1 MFSEIMLI
9 MIVQD
14 SADNLAKKSIL
25 NLQAN
30 KLSESIMKCLICVF
44 LRLLRTTRTLEIE
57 KSGNLS
63 RSLPSSILSRSLRI
77 EGGLNT
83 KTSQT
88 TQRELGQKDPYGVF
102 EIEDSITRDIGP
114 YKNLVQF
121 TTSSLDSKGISTSL
135 PLLKKLRWDGTI
147 VRFQNYCF

>member
-1 MFSEIMLI
+1 

-135 PLLKKLRWDGTI
+135 PLLKKLR
-147 VRFQNYCF
+147 